1 MAIST
6 TTTTTTTT
14 KPSNLGKNP
23 ADYNYRAE
31 SGIWEFEQKPVES
44 NGKDKLVFR
53 QATKKRKFSVS
64 KDFLKMESE

>member
-6 TTTTTTTT
+6 TTTTTT
-14 KPSNLGKNP
+14 KPNNLGKNP
-23 ADYNYRAE
+23 ADYNYRVE
-31 SGIWEFEQKPVES
+31 SGIWEYEQKPVES

-64 KDFLKMESE
+64 KDFLKMKSE